1 MGPLP
6 GNLICKMLIYYFLGI
21 QTYVTEKQG
30 GPQIGWLAVQ
40 VIRVIIKCSVEGEW
54 GGVIAMKKDHESCF

>member
-1 MGPLP
+1 
-6 GNLICKMLIYYFLGI
+6 MLIYYFLGI

-40 VIRVIIKCSVEGEW
+40 VIHVIIKCSVEGEW